1 MKYFNI
7 IFNDQ
12 KMKTSE
18 SFLTFDDHISP
29 TVNFNNSGIFAGVKF
44 NIHYMIIHEFVPN
57 FVLP

>member
-1 MKYFNI
+1 
-7 IFNDQ
+7 
-12 KMKTSE
+12 MKTSE